1 MAEGQ
6 HGASATL
13 LGDLVSSRST
23 DRVAVHGRLV
33 DVLAEVSTAV
43 PTVSPLRVTA
53 GDEFQGRFATVGA
66 ALQASLR
73 LRLALLPEYDAR
85 HGVGWGA
92 VALLQADPLV
102 EDGPGW
108 WAARAAIDQVRAG
121 EGRAALREVRTAYVR
136 AAGEATGPDEAAVAA
151 ALLGRDQLLARLDE
165 RALSVLAGLLAGRT
179 QRELAAD
186 LGISESAVSQRV
198 RKDGLGVLVAIDD
211 RMGWVR

>member
-1 MAEGQ
+1 M
-6 HGASATL
+6 
-13 LGDLVSSRST
+13 
-23 DRVAVHGRLV
+23 
-33 DVLAEVSTAV
+33 

-73 LRLALLPEYDAR
+73 LRLALLPGDALGTAWAGER
-85 HGVGWGA
+85 WRC
-92 VALLQADPLV
+92 LQADPLV
-102 EDGPGW
+102 EDRPGW

-121 EGRAALREVRTAYVR
+121 EGQAALREVRTAYVR

-179 QRELAAD
+179 QRERSAD

-198 RKDGLGVLVAIDD
+198 RRGWPRRPGGDRRPDGVGAVSWLGLLLV
-211 RMGWVR
+211 RCP